1 VDRRSRQVP
10 NRDTLSGMDNFR
22 PTIRTQAELEK
33 AWRHLM
39 SPLGFSGY
47 SIWMMVIEPN
57 HKPVPH
63 LTQIEDAELP
73 PDANEESGFAD
84 FLRAVADDALEP
96 GSRMAFLISRPGRN
110 GAGERD
116 RTWAARLYGACR
128 KARLPCETVHLA
140 TDHVLMPLP
149 LDELD
154 ASASA

>member
-1 VDRRSRQVP
+1 
-10 NRDTLSGMDNFR
+10 MDKPKFR
-22 PTIRTQAELEK
+22 PTIRTQADLEK
-33 AWRHLM
+33 AWRRLM

-47 SIWMMVIEPN
+47 SVWMMVIEPN
-57 HKPVPH
+57 HQPVPQ

-73 PDANEESGFAD
+73 PDASEQSALAD
-84 FLRAVADDALEP
+84 FLRALADDALAP

-128 KARLPCETVHLA
+128 QARLPCETVHLA
-140 TDHVLMPLP
+140 TDDILMPLP

-154 ASASA
+154 ASASV

>member
-1 VDRRSRQVP
+1 
-10 NRDTLSGMDNFR
+10 MDKPPFR
-22 PTIRTQAELEK
+22 PTIRTQADLEK

-47 SIWMMVIEPN
+47 SVWMMVIEPN
-57 HKPVPH
+57 HQPVPH

-140 TDHVLMPLP
+140 TDDVLMPLP